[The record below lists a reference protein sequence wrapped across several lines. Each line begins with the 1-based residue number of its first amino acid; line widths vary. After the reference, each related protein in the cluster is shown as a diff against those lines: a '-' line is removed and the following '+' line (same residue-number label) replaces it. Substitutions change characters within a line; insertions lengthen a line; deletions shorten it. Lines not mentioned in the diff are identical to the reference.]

1 MAREGSS
8 NKLPP
13 RSGPLRSKS
22 RRAMSR
28 AAIAAS
34 RPSITSRADT
44 SAASIRPPSLPLS
57 STAWPGLPW
66 PRSRAALT
74 PAAGG
79 SLRISRD
86 GPQGI
91 DRVLRQ
97 RTRGGLYVGNCPPRF
112 DPLRPLRP
120 AARIAGSAPS
130 KRPSP
135 RPFAHRCC
143 SFSCFR
149 AIVRPLLNR
158 NHPPRWLL
166 RARRPGGEQLA
177 RRPSQ
182 FRRLASPA
190 VQESGRLQR
199 KGRRASAF
207 LLSAAIGNSCSPPR
221 RTSSGSAATQTGV
234 KVIGGRIRQLLHR
247 LQASTLSLYDR
258 QRIALA
264 SASASAAAVAAMR
277 A

>member
-1 MAREGSS
+1 MTALRASIASCVSARAAAFTSATV
-8 NKLPP
+8 
-13 RSGPLRSKS
+13 
-22 RRAMSR
+22 RRA
-28 AAIAAS
+28 
-34 RPSITSRADT
+34 SILLGRFG
-44 SAASIRPPSLPLS
+44 LP
-57 STAWPGLPW
+57 PGLPDR
-66 PRSRAALT
+66 PRANGL
-74 PAAGG
+74 P
-79 SLRISRD
+79 
-86 GPQGI
+86 
-91 DRVLRQ
+91 
-97 RTRGGLYVGNCPPRF
+97 RGRLLIGAV
-112 DPLRPLRP
+112 PLAVFGRSS
-120 AARIAGSAPS
+120 AR
-130 KRPSP
+130 
-135 RPFAHRCC
+135 C
-143 SFSCFR
+143 STE
-149 AIVRPLLNR
+149 